1 MWLASP
7 SHATALQATVVLPED
22 DNNRAAAA
30 KSTPSTIR
38 VGILDRVSTDGWLW
52 GLRSGGR
59 ALTHATA
66 IAETLANMRVQIDLR
81 AGDGDGLSFR
91 QSGQSDGI
99 GRARAQWSPKLEVDV
114 VSFSQHTTSF
124 EEQAR

>member
-38 VGILDRVSTDGWLW
+38 VGILDRVSTEGWLW

-81 AGDGDGLSFR
+81 AGDGISFR
-91 QSGQSDGI
+91 QSDGV
-99 GRARAQWSPKLEVDV
+99 GRAQWSPKLEVDV

>member
-66 IAETLANMRVQIDLR
+66 IAETLANMHDQIDLR
-81 AGDGDGLSFR
+81 AGDGLSFR
-91 QSGQSDGI
+91 QSDGI
-99 GRARAQWSPKLEVDV
+99 GRAQWSPKLEVDV
-114 VSFSQHTTSF
+114 ISFSQHTTSF